1 MNTPDKKTRN
11 SSIELLRTLAI
22 LMVIANHFCTHG
34 IIIPHK
40 AFSNDQASWQVILA
54 YIVSYGGDLANNV
67 FILITGYYMAS
78 VKKQNYRRMIRLL
91 FDMCFYSWI
100 IMFLFYL
107 LHLQAFDKDYFIRGL
122 FPFWRGLN
130 WFVCCY
136 LVLLFFVPYIN
147 TMISGLKKRDF
158 LIMILLIAL
167 FKCVLPL
174 WDFNTYMGS
183 SKELSQFIFMYLT
196 GAYIRS
202 WVDISLLR
210 RRTKLAA
217 AVTALSVLCLL
228 LITLERSYFSIHG
241 KGFNNPGIK
250 HYGGIFQPL
259 IAVELLLLFLS
270 FREFHSR
277 FINTMAKS
285 VLGIYLIHDNP
296 LVRDMIWLKIL
307 PNLNYLY
314 RSWFPLF
321 LIGKVLAVFLIC
333 LAIDQIK
340 LHTVDPLFDR
350 LLNIRKSTTPP
361 KGAGH

>member
-1 MNTPDKKTRN
+1 MNAINKKPRN
-11 SSIELLRTLAI
+11 SSIELLRILAI
-22 LMVIANHFCTHG
+22 IMVIANHFCTHG
-34 IIIPHK
+34 IIIPQK
-40 AFSNDQASWQVILA
+40 AFSNDQATWQVILA
-54 YIVSYGGDLANNV
+54 FIISYGGDLANNL

-78 VKKQNYRRMIRLL
+78 VKKQNYKRMLRLL
-91 FDMCFYSWI
+91 FDMCLYSWI
-100 IMFLFYL
+100 IMLVFYL
-107 LHLQAFDKDYFIRGL
+107 LHLRAFDKDYFIRGL

-147 TMISGLKKRDF
+147 TMISGLQQKDF

-183 SKELSQFIFMYLT
+183 TKELSQFIFMYLT
-196 GAYIRS
+196 GSYIRLWTDVS
-202 WVDISLLR
+202 QLRQKANLL
-210 RRTKLAA
+210 A
-217 AVTALSVLCLL
+217 AVTVLSVLCLL
-228 LITLERSYFSIHG
+228 LLTLERSYFSIHG
-241 KGFNNPGIK
+241 NGFSNVGIK
-250 HYGGIFQPL
+250 HYGGFFQPL

-277 FINTMAKS
+277 FINTIAKS

-296 LVRDMIWLKIL
+296 LVRDMIWLKLL
-307 PNLNYLY
+307 PNLDYLY

-340 LHTVDPLFDR
+340 VHTLDPLFDR
-350 LLNIRKSTTPP
+350 LINSRKL
-361 KGAGH
+361 